1 MPSGE
6 VCNRYSLAQA
16 RFLPPHWRVTRLTVD
31 IAPRSIEIHCGMRG
45 FVAPCQRVP
54 ASPSTAAPATVAGPV
69 SLDPVAGLPCDIGG
83 GAPVGAGAA
92 EAGVAERLAVRVAAR
107 LATPTA
113 TDLRIILCTRCATV
127 ASPVVGP
134 LHRRG
139 CGETDLCLLPRDGI
153 LPPSMEVA
161 GRVPVGGGGSRLRA
175 TAAILVTGVP
185 APGPRS
191 PRSGRCGAADVAVIV
206 PS

>member
-69 SLDPVAGLPCDIGG
+69 SLDAVAGLPCDIGG

-127 ASPVVGP
+127 ASPVVG
-134 LHRRG
+134 
-139 CGETDLCLLPRDGI
+139 LCTVG
-153 LPPSMEVA
+153 VA
-161 GRVPVGGGGSRLRA
+161 GKRICAYFRATGSCRRQWRLRVA
-175 TAAILVTGVP
+175 FRLEE
-185 APGPRS
+185 
-191 PRSGRCGAADVAVIV
+191 GAVG
-206 PS
+206 